1 MLGITPA
8 WFLSL
13 SLLCLLVET
22 RGRIGEGIRTRDS
35 RTSFQDN
42 KTQGSARIGGD
53 VDQALQELQ
62 GQTGEV
68 HVKGTPVRKSCL
80 VVLQSVLFVAGL

>member
-8 WFLSL
+8 WLLSL
-13 SLLCLLVET
+13 SLLSLLVGT
-22 RGRIGEGIRTRDS
+22 RGRTGEGIRTRDG

-42 KTQGSARIGGD
+42 RTQGSAKIGGD

-62 GQTGEV
+62 GQAGEV
-68 HVKGTPVRKSCL
+68 HVKGSPVRNCL
-80 VVLQSVLFVAGL
+80 AVMQSVIFIAGL

>member
-8 WFLSL
+8 WLLSL

-22 RGRIGEGIRTRDS
+22 RGRTGEGMRTRDG

-42 KTQGSARIGGD
+42 RQQGSAKIGGD

-62 GQTGEV
+62 GQAGGV
-68 HVKGTPVRKSCL
+68 HVKGTAVRNCL
-80 VVLQSVLFVAGL
+80 AVLYSVLFIAGL